1 MSEPITETAVAVAST
16 PGLKELAA
24 QAPAF
29 LVHLLRLPGDTFS
42 TIVGPALKA
51 LVMERFGWPE
61 SGYHALVAFL
71 CANAMAGFVTVTAL
85 VLTLAERKV
94 AGYFQ
99 NRIGPNRVGYWGLLQ
114 PIADVLK
121 LLQKEDTVPRS
132 ADKPIF
138 YLAPFVGM
146 IATYMVLAI
155 IPFDKGMSVTDPNLG
170 VLYITA
176 VSGLG
181 VLSVLMAGWS
191 SANKYS
197 LLGGLRSAAQIVSY
211 ELSPALCVLGVALFC
226 GTLSVQS
233 IVAHQAGN
241 WNLWHMGPMGFVS
254 AFIFLIAGTAEI
266 NRAPFDLPEAES
278 ELVAGYHTEYSGMR
292 FSMFQLAEFMNM
304 FIIAALTA
312 TFFLGGWQPLHVTVH
327 GVNLLQSLHFL
338 DLIPGYIYFF
348 AKTVSVMFI
357 IMWFRW
363 TFPRV
368 RVDQLMRLEWK
379 ILLPLSFINLLLVAI
394 WAACGFGV

>member
-1 MSEPITETAVAVAST
+1 MMDSQSATTAAGLAQQLILQ
-16 PGLKELAA
+16 PGAA
-24 QAPAF
+24 
-29 LVHLLRLPGDTFS
+29 FS
-42 TIVGPALKA
+42 QVIGPALKA
-51 LVMERFGWPE
+51 LLMDRFGFSE
-61 SGYHALVAFL
+61 LGYHAVVAFL

-94 AGYFQ
+94 AAYFQ
-99 NRIGPNRVGYWGLLQ
+99 NRKGPNRVGPWGLLQ
-114 PIADVLK
+114 PIADVVK
-121 LLQKEDTVPRS
+121 LLQKEDIVPRN
-132 ADKPIF
+132 ADKPVF
-138 YLAPFVGM
+138 LLAPFVGM

-155 IPFDKGMSVTDPNLG
+155 IPFDRGLAVTDLNVG

-181 VLSVLMAGWS
+181 VLSILMAGWS

-211 ELSPALCVLGVALFC
+211 ELSPALVVLSVVLYS
-226 GTLSVQS
+226 GTLSVQG
-233 IVAHQAGN
+233 IVERQGQG
-241 WNLWHMGPMGFVS
+241 WNLWAMGPMGMLGLC
-254 AFIFLIAGTAEI
+254 IYLIAGTAEI

-278 ELVAGYHTEYSGMR
+278 ELTAGYHTEYSGMR

-312 TFFLGGWQPLHVTVH
+312 TLFLGGWQPIMVAGKNVLA
-327 GVNLLQSLHFL
+327 GLPGLA
-338 DLIPGYIYFF
+338 LIPGYLYFF
-348 AKTVSVMFI
+348 VKTTAVMFI

-379 ILLPLSFINLLLVAI
+379 ILLPLSFVNLLAVAL
-394 WAACGFGV
+394 WTAVRFSK

>member
-1 MSEPITETAVAVAST
+1 MIDSNAALTASDLIQQLILR
-16 PGLKELAA
+16 PGPTLS
-24 QAPAF
+24 Q
-29 LVHLLRLPGDTFS
+29 V
-42 TIVGPALKA
+42 VGPALKA
-51 LVMERFGWPE
+51 YVMGHGGFSEA
-61 SGYHALVAFL
+61 GYHALVAFL

-94 AGYFQ
+94 AAFFQ
-99 NRIGPNRVGYWGLLQ
+99 NRKGPNRVGPWGLLQ

-121 LLQKEDTVPRS
+121 LLQKEDIVPRA
-132 ADKPIF
+132 ADKPVF
-138 YLAPFVGM
+138 LLAPFVGM

-155 IPFDKGMSVTDPNLG
+155 IPFDKGLAVTDLNIG

-181 VLSVLMAGWS
+181 VLSILMAGWS

-197 LLGGLRSAAQIVSY
+197 MLGGLRSAAQIVSY
-211 ELSPALCVLGVALFC
+211 ELSPALVVLSVVLFT
-226 GTLSVQS
+226 GTLSVQA
-233 IVAHQAGN
+233 IVEKQGQG
-241 WNLWHMGPMGFVS
+241 WNLWAMGPMGVVGL
-254 AFIFLIAGTAEI
+254 LIYLVAGTAEI

-312 TFFLGGWQPLHVTVH
+312 TLFLGGWQPLAIAGHRLLETV
-327 GVNLLQSLHFL
+327 GPDPL
-338 DLIPGYIYFF
+338 DPAKTVVLFAIPGYVYFF
-348 AKTVSVMFI
+348 VKTALVVFV

-368 RVDQLMRLEWK
+368 RVDQLMKLEWK
-379 ILLPLSFINLLLVAI
+379 ILLPLSFVNLIAVAL
-394 WAACGFGV
+394 WAAAGFGK

>member
-1 MSEPITETAVAVAST
+1 MMDSQSATTATDLAGT
-16 PGLKELAA
+16 LLLHPGE
-24 QAPAF
+24 AF
-29 LVHLLRLPGDTFS
+29 SQV
-42 TIVGPALKA
+42 VGPALKS
-51 LVMERFGWPE
+51 LLMDRCGFTEL
-61 SGYHALVAFL
+61 GYHAVVAFL

-94 AGYFQ
+94 AAFFQ
-99 NRIGPNRVGYWGLLQ
+99 NRKGPNRVGPWGLLQ

-121 LLQKEDTVPRS
+121 LLQKEDIVPRN
-132 ADKPIF
+132 ADKPVF
-138 YLAPFVGM
+138 LLAPFVGM

-155 IPFDKGMSVTDPNLG
+155 IPFDDGLSVTDLNVG

-181 VLSVLMAGWS
+181 VLSILMAGWS

-211 ELSPALCVLGVALFC
+211 ELSPALVVLSVVLYS
-226 GTLSVQS
+226 GTLSVQG
-233 IVAHQAGN
+233 IVREQAAG
-241 WNLWHMGPMGFVS
+241 WNLWAMGPMGLVGLC
-254 AFIFLIAGTAEI
+254 IYLIAGTAEI

-278 ELVAGYHTEYSGMR
+278 ELTAGYHTEYSGMR

-312 TFFLGGWQPLHVTVH
+312 TLFLGGWQPVMVA
-327 GVNLLQSLHFL
+327 GKNLLGDVPGLSLV
-338 DLIPGYIYFF
+338 PGYVYFF
-348 AKTVSVMFI
+348 AKTILVMFI

-368 RVDQLMRLEWK
+368 RVDQLMKLEWK
-379 ILLPLSFINLLLVAI
+379 ILLPLSFVNLLAVAL
-394 WAACGFGV
+394 WTAVRFSK